1 MENINQD
8 LLQKYLIVSKQIDIL
23 INEKSILKEKIL
35 NLPKG
40 YNENGYSFDIRERK
54 GMVNYK
60 LIFDMFLSENNINVD
75 DFRREKVKA
84 IIIKEPK

>member
-60 LIFDMFLSENNINVD
+60 SIFDMFLSENNINVD